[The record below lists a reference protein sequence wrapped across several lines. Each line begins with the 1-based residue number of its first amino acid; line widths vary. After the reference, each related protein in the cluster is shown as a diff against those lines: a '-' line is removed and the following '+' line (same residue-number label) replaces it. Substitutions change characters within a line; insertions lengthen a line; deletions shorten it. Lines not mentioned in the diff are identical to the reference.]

1 MVCLNKTNKLTIA
14 GGIKPIHNSY
24 TSHHSTGGGCSK
36 LPNLTK
42 LAKGAVTSLIIFST
56 IISICT
62 PILVNL
68 TGVSATTIDST
79 TSTNTSSSNPSSQSS
94 QSSPSDPNYLTN
106 ALETNGIDTSTL
118 NTNTN
123 EVDPTTMASDLASLN
138 NALATQ
144 AANEGISIS
153 LTNSNNQPI
162 TTTNPVTIDI
172 DPSNA
177 TGSGVTTNSIL
188 SATSITANVKTAMPG
203 YSLSISTNLDN
214 NSLTNTDSTLGNTQN
229 GSAIQ
234 STAGTQDSPTTLS
247 ANTWG
252 YAMNRDSSNE
262 FAQDFDT
269 NYTVG
274 TNNPTTSK
282 WAKVPTSQTPETIK
296 HTEDTPQESGD
307 NTTVYYGVN
316 VPKNK
321 TAGQYRTTI
330 TYTATAN
337 ILDPPEVEKVEPGT
351 IRQNVQVVAA
361 PIGQDSESTAV
372 PMMIC
377 YLTNAGEVYCG
388 SRHSNAGVDYGAAIK
403 TLAPHYSDSP
413 LWYSSTPE
421 GAYSLVEAGTFTTSM
436 GFGNEERPMYW
447 LKIDT
452 SKLDGKVIQMAVVA
466 KDGASQYQAYGVAC
480 YLTDHG
486 NVYCSN
492 GSYSSGTDVNDSAIQ
507 AIEYVAP
514 SAYDMDTR
522 TYVGQFSTLLA
533 GNASD
538 GSPYYWIEVNT
549 DLLEG
554 DVVQI
559 IPAPIGQNSQ
569 GYAVPMMIC
578 YLTDAGKVYC
588 GGGHS
593 NTGSDYGAAIKTL
606 TSYYSDSSLWNAQV
620 PEGAYSLREAGTYT
634 TSMGFGY
641 EEATMYWLEID
652 TSEFDGKVVQVTVAA
667 KDGGSQYEAD
677 GFACYLTD
685 KGSVYCSNGSGA
697 SGTDVDENAIDS
709 VQYVAPSA
717 RDWSNNKYVGEFLTV
732 PAGTTSSGNQYYWV
746 KVDTDLMKGSVVQI
760 VAAPIGQNS
769 DGYETPMIMC
779 YITDQG
785 KVYCGG
791 RNDGTNDYG
800 AAIKTLTSHY
810 SDNSLWNSQVPDG
823 AYSMI
828 EAGKYTQSIAMG
840 GGQQSYYWL
849 EIDTKEF
856 DGKVVQ
862 MAVVAKDGDSTNTAY
877 GVACYLTDKGS
888 VYCSNGSYASG
899 TDVNNSAIQAVEY
912 VTPSAYD
919 LSARTYVGQFSTRL
933 AGNTSSGNP
942 YYWIKVN
949 TDLFEE
955 GGMADTAGTTIT
967 LTGNNLS
974 KVTNVYI
981 DTNNNSALDEGTDIA
996 VSNLKITSD
1005 TQLTFTAPSMS
1016 PGTYNLII
1024 TNPGNVVVKG
1034 TLTYR

>member
-1 MVCLNKTNKLTIA
+1 MVYLNKTNKLTIA
-14 GGIKPIHNSY
+14 GGITPTH
-24 TSHHSTGGGCSK
+24 TSHHSAGEGYSK

-42 LAKGAVTSLIIFST
+42 LAKGIVTSLIIFST

-94 QSSPSDPNYLTN
+94 QSSLSDSNYLTN
-106 ALETNGIDTSTL
+106 ALEANGIDTSTL

-153 LTNSNNQPI
+153 LTNSNNQLI
-162 TTTNPVTIDI
+162 TTTNPATIDI
-172 DPSNA
+172 DPSTA

-321 TAGQYRTTI
+321 TAGQYQTTI

-337 ILDPPEVEKVEPGT
+337 VLDPPKVEKVEPGT

-436 GFGNEERPMYW
+436 GFGNEKRPMYW

-538 GSPYYWIEVNT
+538 GSPYYWIKVNT

-634 TSMGFGY
+634 TSMGLGY

-697 SGTDVDENAIDS
+697 SGADVDENAIDS

-996 VSNLKITSD
+996 VSNLKIISD
-1005 TQLTFTAPSMS
+1005 TELTFTAPSMS
-1016 PGTYNLII
+1016 AGTYNII
-1024 TNPGNVVVKG
+1024 VVNPGNVVPGG